1 MSPSVRSSPLSS
13 RSPAR
18 GTSGLLTG
26 CARSRKDAMHQ
37 ELARVHR
44 EREHDD
50 QEWGATLYTKTEEE
64 YEETQKLSIR
74 GKNCKKCSNYIADFR
89 NSMAVFRKYLAEYG
103 WDENH
108 PQAKL
113 YKFREY
119 PDHLV
124 CKCKR

>member
-1 MSPSVRSSPLSS
+1 
-13 RSPAR
+13 
-18 GTSGLLTG
+18 
-26 CARSRKDAMHQ
+26 MHQ

-44 EREHDD
+44 EREPDD
-50 QEWGATLYTKTEEE
+50 QEWGASLSLYAKEEE
-64 YEETQKLSIR
+64 ESEDIQKLSIC
-74 GKNCKKCSNYIADFR
+74 GKNCKKCSNYIADFS